1 MTVSQPRLKSCIA
14 KNSFNRLDTLFSL
27 LLLVVAVFCF
37 IKIWWYLIGFGLIGD
52 DPEFAKEDLSLQFL
66 INRYQQW
73 SSRLVIESILV
84 FSTHHLVLYKAVLS
98 LLFFSVPVAIYL
110 ALTKILPNQSAVNNT
125 LNKAVL
131 SLAVSS
137 LLPYFQLP
145 PVGIIAGMTNYY
157 FPIVFL
163 IWSYSLLVSFKDF
176 SYLKALCLLALS
188 LLAFSHEQCC
198 LLAFLT
204 LGPIYLLK
212 KSNLKLFLVFAVLC
226 VLSVIFHAT
235 CPGNMV
241 RTVDATA
248 ICLPEFVNYSL
259 FDKLSLGTILF
270 IERTI
275 TSTKIMFLFLAGSL
289 FLMLLGR
296 VDNYKTYIA
305 KILFL
310 ICFVAVYVLLRKAL
324 PDVEVST
331 KQEVFD
337 TVTATFVVY
346 SVIIALMLVALL
358 YLQDV
363 SIIGKVI
370 LLWTF
375 LAACAVT
382 VLIGWSPTMFASGL
396 RTEFMGVSTLCLLA
410 LGVGTTTNQKTVLS
424 VFKVMLVVFLILNLR
439 KY

>member
-1 MTVSQPRLKSCIA
+1 
-14 KNSFNRLDTLFSL
+14 
-27 LLLVVAVFCF
+27 
-37 IKIWWYLIGFGLIGD
+37 
-52 DPEFAKEDLSLQFL
+52 
-66 INRYQQW
+66 
-73 SSRLVIESILV
+73 
-84 FSTHHLVLYKAVLS
+84 
-98 LLFFSVPVAIYL
+98 
-110 ALTKILPNQSAVNNT
+110 
-125 LNKAVL
+125 
-131 SLAVSS
+131 
-137 LLPYFQLP
+137 
-145 PVGIIAGMTNYY
+145 
-157 FPIVFL
+157 
-163 IWSYSLLVSFKDF
+163 
-176 SYLKALCLLALS
+176 
-188 LLAFSHEQCC
+188 
-198 LLAFLT
+198 
-204 LGPIYLLK
+204 
-212 KSNLKLFLVFAVLC
+212 
-226 VLSVIFHAT
+226 
-235 CPGNMV
+235 
-241 RTVDATA
+241 
-248 ICLPEFVNYSL
+248 
-259 FDKLSLGTILF
+259 
-270 IERTI
+270 
-275 TSTKIMFLFLAGSL
+275 
-289 FLMLLGR
+289 MLLGR